1 MHVKVQFTVV
11 LLILG
16 TVSIL
21 CAQESLPS
29 PPDTPVDLSMEK
41 AVSSALS
48 ENNTIRRQ
56 RITLSA
62 AKRRAAFSWNSISP
76 SLSLSGGGTI
86 PNGKDVSDGTIS
98 MEGKISVLLMP
109 DTAFSVQKAWLDYEA
124 EKISYDTTILSI
136 EGNVRSAYL
145 TLLYEQE
152 NIRLQ
157 NRNLDTARSQYEQ
170 NVQRYQLG
178 SVSELDMLSS
188 RVTWERLKPKV
199 QEASVTYDADK
210 ALFLQLT
217 GLDRHT
223 DIRLQGSLASY
234 AAQYSGFTSE
244 KNMNKIKEILSGESA
259 PSILSAAKKLEAA
272 KAALA
277 KSRLNAYGP
286 SVTAA
291 WSYAPAAVYT
301 DASKSWQDRGSLS
314 LGVSVPLDSWLP
326 WSAGREGVSSAKD
339 TAADSELTLEEVRDS
354 VQIQAAN
361 CIRRIRQKEKS
372 IQFQN
377 TNIKLAEQ
385 SYRMALDA
393 YLKGSK
399 DLLSLQ
405 NASNTLL
412 EAEVTLESD
421 MLDYVKTCIELEQLL
436 GIPYGTLSE

>member
-1 MHVKVQFTVV
+1 MRVKVQLTVV
-11 LLILG
+11 LMVLG

-21 CAQESLPS
+21 CAQESLSS
-29 PPDTPVDLSMEK
+29 PPDTSVDLSMEK
-41 AVSSALS
+41 AVRSALS
-48 ENNTIRRQ
+48 QNNTIRHQ
-56 RITLSA
+56 RITLAA
-62 AKRRAAFSWNSISP
+62 AKRRAVFSWNSISP
-76 SLSLSGGGTI
+76 SLALSGGGTV
-86 PNGKDVSDGTIS
+86 PAGKDASDGTVYV
-98 MEGKISVLLMP
+98 EGKISISLMP
-109 DTAFSVQKAWLDYEA
+109 DIAFSVQKAWRDYEA
-124 EKISYDTTILSI
+124 EKISYDTTIHTI

-157 NRNLDTARSQYEQ
+157 NRNLDTARNQYEQ

-188 RVTWERLKPKV
+188 RVTWERLKPQV

-217 GLDRHT
+217 GLEQHT
-223 DIRLQGSLASY
+223 DVRLQKSLASY
-234 AAQYSGFTSE
+234 AEQYSGFTSE
-244 KNMNKIKEILSGESA
+244 KNMKQIEALLSGERA
-259 PSILSAAKKLEAA
+259 PSILSAAKKLQAS

-326 WSAGREGVSSAKD
+326 WSAGREGVLSAKD

-354 VQIQAAN
+354 VQIHAAN
-361 CIRRIRQKEKS
+361 CIRRISQKEKS
-372 IQFQN
+372 ILFQN

-393 YLKGSK
+393 YVKGSK

-421 MLDYVKTCIELEQLL
+421 LLDYVKTCIELEQLL
-436 GIPYGTLSE
+436 GIPYGTLRG